1 MHIFIYNQMYI
12 SIQSC
17 TRIPTGRFHIILQ
30 TYSHYIFST
39 GIQIRCHIQ
48 IKSIIT
54 IWPIA
59 GFFPVDINSGM
70 AHSPI
75 KYQSRLF
82 ASIEC
87 RNFKV
92 QPIPTHTYKWQ
103 SARTSG
109 MLHGLFLPVLCYS
122 HLLPVILNTERTI
135 NSPIVRYRYRLPTA
149 VIIIQL
155 TEIRMI

>member
-1 MHIFIYNQMYI
+1 MHIT
-12 SIQSC
+12 IQTRS
-17 TRIPTGRFHIILQ
+17 RIPTGGFRQVLKANRQGVLFPRDELFRDIEIERIIAIRPISNLLPVQ
-30 TYSHYIFST
+30 VNFSMT
-39 GIQIRCHIQ
+39 HR
-48 IKSIIT
+48 
-54 IWPIA
+54 
-59 GFFPVDINSGM
+59 
-70 AHSPI
+70 
-75 KYQSRLF
+75 
-82 ASIEC
+82 SIEYQC
-87 RNFKV
+87 SFIGGSKRRCFK
-92 QPIPTHTYKWQ
+92 PETIPPNSDKRQ